1 MLTHLK
7 NKLRNQTIGKKFTAP
22 VVAVM
27 IGLIAVILIISSIV
41 LYWSAIRKTEKEVR
55 TSCEMIAM
63 QLEDVSDN
71 AKTCLKTITK
81 DINRIYSGENVF
93 GMTDIES
100 LQTMNEINTAM
111 DYSRL
116 CFPDITAL
124 IYADNSGKVAL
135 SGKRMDVD
143 MPSFE
148 ELKPLIAQIP
158 EKGLANVKELG
169 VNEFSFLKNKG
180 PAWIL
185 GHRVISM
192 NTGKNIGYAFAVV
205 TSETLSQY
213 FPETNDTGYYSDYQ
227 LWDEEGK
234 VIASRD
240 RNTLL
245 KTGGSAKFLQ
255 KFKQDAGFRIRE
267 DNTSYLV
274 TTCNVWHEGWS
285 LVNRVEIYELTRE
298 IRMLVGFILAAGMF
312 CILISVF
319 VIRKIA
325 AWITQPIQELT
336 ETVKQFRNDNL
347 DIRCRLDS
355 TDEIGILAGVFN
367 EMLERIECQMENIR
381 EGQRQKR
388 EYELAL
394 IQAQIKPHFLY
405 NTLDL
410 IYIFCQMGNSKG
422 GAAVT
427 KALADFHRVSLSKGR
442 EIITIAEEVKNIS
455 SYLLIQKERYSDLV
469 DFSIEVDQDIYLC
482 EIPKMTLQPL
492 VENAIYHGLKARR
505 QKGNIRVL
513 GKQENDL
520 LYLTVEDNG
529 AGMPK
534 ELWQSI
540 LKGEENV
547 SSTHFGLLSVHRRI
561 QLYYGEEYGLEI
573 ESSIG
578 EGTSVMIRIPRKGGN
593 HVETADRR

>member
-1 MLTHLK
+1 MLTYLK
-7 NKLRNQTIGKKFTAP
+7 NRLRNQMIGKKFAAS

-27 IGLIAVILIISSIV
+27 IGLIVVILIISNVV

-55 TSCEMIAM
+55 TSCEIIAM
-63 QLEDVSDN
+63 QLENVSNN

-93 GMTDIES
+93 GMTDVES
-100 LQTMNEINTAM
+100 LQNINEINTAM

-124 IYADNSGKVAL
+124 IYADSSKKVVFSGNSK
-135 SGKRMDVD
+135 DVE

-148 ELKPLIAQIP
+148 ELMPLIEQIP
-158 EKGLANVKELG
+158 EKGLADVKELG
-169 VNEFSFLKNKG
+169 VGEFAFLKNNG

-205 TSETLSQY
+205 MSDTLSRY

-227 LWDEEGK
+227 LWDEKGM
-234 VIASRD
+234 VIASRNKD
-240 RNTLL
+240 ALL
-245 KTGGSAKFLQ
+245 KSGGSPQFMRKFQ
-255 KFKQDAGFRIRE
+255 PDAGFRIRE
-267 DNTSYLV
+267 NRTSFLV
-274 TTCNVWHEGWS
+274 TTCHVWHEGWN

-298 IRMLVGFILAAGMF
+298 IRMLLGIIIAAGLV
-312 CILISVF
+312 CILVSVF
-319 VIRKIA
+319 IIRKIA

-347 DIRCRLDS
+347 GIRCKIS
-355 TDEIGILAGVFN
+355 TTDEVGVLSGVFN
-367 EMLERIECQMENIR
+367 EMLERIERQMDNIR
-381 EGQRQKR
+381 ESQRQKR

-410 IYIFCQMGNSKG
+410 IYIFCQMGNAKG

-427 KALADFHRVSLSKGR
+427 KALADFYRVSLSKGR

-455 SYLLIQKERYSDLV
+455 GYLLIQKERYSDLV

-492 VENAIYHGLKARR
+492 VENAIYHGLKTQY
-505 QKGNIRVL
+505 QKGNIRVR
-513 GKQENDL
+513 GKQEDAL
-520 LYLTVEDNG
+520 IYLTVEDDG

-534 ELWQSI
+534 EIWQSI
-540 LKGEENV
+540 LNGEEEV

-561 QLYYGEEYGLEI
+561 QLYYGEDYGLEI
-573 ESSIG
+573 ESRVG
-578 EGTSVMIRIPRKGGN
+578 EGTCVMIRIPGRGG
-593 HVETADRR
+593 EPCSSY